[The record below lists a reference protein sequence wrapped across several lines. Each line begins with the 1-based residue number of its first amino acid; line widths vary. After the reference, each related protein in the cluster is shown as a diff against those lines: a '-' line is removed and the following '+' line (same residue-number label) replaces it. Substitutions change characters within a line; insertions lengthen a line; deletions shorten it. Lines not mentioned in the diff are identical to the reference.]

1 VKKLKRLL
9 VWLGITAYLI
19 FVSGFVTDKSNNR
32 VCERVNVTIVD
43 SLTHKFINSGD
54 ILDILLENDRRI
66 LGYPLRSINTLE
78 LEKLLH
84 KESFVKK
91 ADIYKTVNGALNVD
105 LVQRKPVLRV
115 INHRGSSYYIDR
127 DGAILPVSEKFTSR
141 VIVANGHIHEPF
153 VLESAKSI
161 FDGDVPVGKRNSVL
175 QDLYELA
182 CFINDSRLW
191 SAQIAQVYVNSGF
204 ELELIPRVGAHV
216 IYLGDAGNIEAKFSK
231 LEALYFYG
239 LSNTGWNR
247 YEKINL
253 KYENQVV
260 CTKR

>member
-1 VKKLKRLL
+1 MKKLKRLL
-9 VWLGITAYLI
+9 VWLGIIAYII
-19 FVSGFVTDKSNNR
+19 FISGFVPDKYNNR
-32 VCERVNVTIVD
+32 VCERIDVTIVD
-43 SLTHKFINSGD
+43 SLTHKFIGSGD
-54 ILDILLENDRRI
+54 ILDILLENDQRI

-78 LEKLLH
+78 LEKLLY

-91 ADIYKTVNGALNVD
+91 ADIYKTVNGALNVE

-115 INHRGSSYYIDR
+115 INQRGNSYYIDQ

-153 VLESAKSI
+153 IVESTKSI
-161 FDGDVPVGKRNSVL
+161 FDIDDPEGKRNSVL
-175 QDLYELA
+175 RGLYELA
-182 CFINDSRLW
+182 CFINSSRLW
-191 SAQIAQVYVNSGF
+191 RAQIAQIYVNSAY
-204 ELELIPRVGAHV
+204 EMELIPRVGAHV
-216 IYLGDAGNIEAKFSK
+216 IYLGDATDIETRFSK
-231 LEALYFYG
+231 LEALYMYG
-239 LSNTGWNR
+239 LSNTGWNN